1 MIKIHDIFLARFV
14 CVFAF
19 AMHLQCISMEIES
32 NCNLILCHMDR
43 FPVEVVVTEKQPY
56 QERTN
61 TWCLA
66 VPPRCSKYQ
75 IKFRTVNKTQILMKE
90 RVVFE
95 CCGNWR
101 LQSFHNDD
109 FSLFPFP
116 YSPAIIKRILLHI
129 QSYRFIL
136 MTSFILIHNFFFLS
150 LSLCIPIYR
159 WICKK

>member
-1 MIKIHDIFLARFV
+1 MQTPRRVRMKMIKIHDIFLARFV

-116 YSPAIIKRILLHI
+116 YSPANNQKNASAYTELSIY
-129 QSYRFIL
+129 SDDFIY
-136 MTSFILIHNFFFLS
+136 SHA
-150 LSLCIPIYR
+150 
-159 WICKK
+159 